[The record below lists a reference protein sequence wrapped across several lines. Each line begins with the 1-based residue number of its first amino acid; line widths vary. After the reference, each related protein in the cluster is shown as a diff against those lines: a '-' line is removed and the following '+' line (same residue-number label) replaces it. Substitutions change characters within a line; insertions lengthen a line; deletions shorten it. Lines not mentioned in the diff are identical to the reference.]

1 MLLDQLCT
9 RCLLYTT
16 YKPAFALH
24 YCCITAAPSCTS
36 ISNSV
41 QEHSNS
47 CSCTAL
53 SDCSHKT
60 ATIMSDRETRMMA
73 RMRREDEARRARRD
87 QITTY
92 GLVAVVVT
100 FGGARYAGHRSL
112 ERACLALLGAF
123 GLYAVGVR
131 CGVFYP
137 RISRRRRGCGALR
150 KRRASYHTQV
160 ALAAM
165 NAYSESIM
173 QLPEPDSDDEDHDHS
188 HFHAGS
194 IESSDSEEDKD
205 K

>member
-1 MLLDQLCT
+1 
-9 RCLLYTT
+9 
-16 YKPAFALH
+16 
-24 YCCITAAPSCTS
+24 
-36 ISNSV
+36 
-41 QEHSNS
+41 
-47 CSCTAL
+47 
-53 SDCSHKT
+53 
-60 ATIMSDRETRMMA
+60 MSDRETRMMA

-92 GLVAVVVT
+92 GLVAVIVT

-123 GLYAVGVR
+123 ALYAVG
-131 CGVFYP
+131 
-137 RISRRRRGCGALR
+137 
-150 KRRASYHTQV
+150 V

-194 IESSDSEEDKD
+194 IESSDSDDDKN

>member
-1 MLLDQLCT
+1 
-9 RCLLYTT
+9 
-16 YKPAFALH
+16 
-24 YCCITAAPSCTS
+24 
-36 ISNSV
+36 
-41 QEHSNS
+41 
-47 CSCTAL
+47 
-53 SDCSHKT
+53 
-60 ATIMSDRETRMMA
+60 MMA
-73 RMRREDEARRARRD
+73 RMRRENEARRARRD

-112 ERACLALLGAF
+112 ERACLALLAAF
-123 GLYAVGVR
+123 GLYAVG
-131 CGVFYP
+131 
-137 RISRRRRGCGALR
+137 
-150 KRRASYHTQV
+150 V

-194 IESSDSEEDKD
+194 IESSDSEDDKN

>member
-1 MLLDQLCT
+1 
-9 RCLLYTT
+9 
-16 YKPAFALH
+16 
-24 YCCITAAPSCTS
+24 
-36 ISNSV
+36 
-41 QEHSNS
+41 
-47 CSCTAL
+47 
-53 SDCSHKT
+53 
-60 ATIMSDRETRMMA
+60 MSDRETRMMA
-73 RMRREDEARRARRD
+73 RMRRENEARRARRD

-92 GLVAVVVT
+92 GLVAVIVT

-123 GLYAVGVR
+123 GLYAVG
-131 CGVFYP
+131 
-137 RISRRRRGCGALR
+137 
-150 KRRASYHTQV
+150 V

>member
-1 MLLDQLCT
+1 
-9 RCLLYTT
+9 
-16 YKPAFALH
+16 
-24 YCCITAAPSCTS
+24 
-36 ISNSV
+36 
-41 QEHSNS
+41 
-47 CSCTAL
+47 
-53 SDCSHKT
+53 
-60 ATIMSDRETRMMA
+60 
-73 RMRREDEARRARRD
+73 MRRQDEARRERRD
-87 QITTY
+87 RITTY

-112 ERACLALLGAF
+112 ERACLALLAAF
-123 GLYAVGVR
+123 GLYAVG
-131 CGVFYP
+131 
-137 RISRRRRGCGALR
+137 
-150 KRRASYHTQV
+150 V

>member
-1 MLLDQLCT
+1 
-9 RCLLYTT
+9 
-16 YKPAFALH
+16 
-24 YCCITAAPSCTS
+24 
-36 ISNSV
+36 
-41 QEHSNS
+41 
-47 CSCTAL
+47 
-53 SDCSHKT
+53 
-60 ATIMSDRETRMMA
+60 MSDRETRMMA
-73 RMRREDEARRARRD
+73 RIRRENEARRARRD
-87 QITTY
+87 QLTTY

-112 ERACLALLGAF
+112 ERACLFLLAAF
-123 GLYAVGVR
+123 GLYAVG
-131 CGVFYP
+131 
-137 RISRRRRGCGALR
+137 
-150 KRRASYHTQV
+150 V

>member
-1 MLLDQLCT
+1 
-9 RCLLYTT
+9 
-16 YKPAFALH
+16 
-24 YCCITAAPSCTS
+24 
-36 ISNSV
+36 
-41 QEHSNS
+41 
-47 CSCTAL
+47 
-53 SDCSHKT
+53 
-60 ATIMSDRETRMMA
+60 MSDRETRMMA

-112 ERACLALLGAF
+112 ERACLALLAAF
-123 GLYAVGVR
+123 GLYAVG
-131 CGVFYP
+131 
-137 RISRRRRGCGALR
+137 
-150 KRRASYHTQV
+150 V

-194 IESSDSEEDKD
+194 IETSDSEEDKD

>member
-1 MLLDQLCT
+1 
-9 RCLLYTT
+9 
-16 YKPAFALH
+16 
-24 YCCITAAPSCTS
+24 
-36 ISNSV
+36 
-41 QEHSNS
+41 
-47 CSCTAL
+47 
-53 SDCSHKT
+53 
-60 ATIMSDRETRMMA
+60 MSDRETRMRA

-112 ERACLALLGAF
+112 ERACLALLAAF
-123 GLYAVGVR
+123 GLYAVG
-131 CGVFYP
+131 
-137 RISRRRRGCGALR
+137 
-150 KRRASYHTQV
+150 V

>member
-1 MLLDQLCT
+1 
-9 RCLLYTT
+9 
-16 YKPAFALH
+16 
-24 YCCITAAPSCTS
+24 
-36 ISNSV
+36 
-41 QEHSNS
+41 
-47 CSCTAL
+47 
-53 SDCSHKT
+53 
-60 ATIMSDRETRMMA
+60 MSDRETRMMA
-73 RMRREDEARRARRD
+73 RMRRENEARRARRD
-87 QITTY
+87 QMTTY

-123 GLYAVGVR
+123 GLYAVGV
-131 CGVFYP
+131 
-137 RISRRRRGCGALR
+137 
-150 KRRASYHTQV
+150 

-194 IESSDSEEDKD
+194 IESDSEDDKN

>member
-60 ATIMSDRETRMMA
+60 ATIMSDRETRMRA
-73 RMRREDEARRARRD
+73 RMRREDEARRERRD
-87 QITTY
+87 RITTY
-92 GLVAVVVT
+92 GLVVVIVT
-100 FGGARYAGHRSL
+100 LGGARYAGHRSL
-112 ERACLALLGAF
+112 ERVCLALLGAF
-123 GLYAVGVR
+123 GLYAVG
-131 CGVFYP
+131 
-137 RISRRRRGCGALR
+137 
-150 KRRASYHTQV
+150 V

-194 IESSDSEEDKD
+194 IESSDSEDDKN

>member
-1 MLLDQLCT
+1 
-9 RCLLYTT
+9 
-16 YKPAFALH
+16 
-24 YCCITAAPSCTS
+24 
-36 ISNSV
+36 
-41 QEHSNS
+41 
-47 CSCTAL
+47 
-53 SDCSHKT
+53 
-60 ATIMSDRETRMMA
+60 MSDRETRMMA
-73 RMRREDEARRARRD
+73 RMRRENEARRARRD

-123 GLYAVGVR
+123 GLYAVGV
-131 CGVFYP
+131 
-137 RISRRRRGCGALR
+137 
-150 KRRASYHTQV
+150 

>member
-1 MLLDQLCT
+1 
-9 RCLLYTT
+9 
-16 YKPAFALH
+16 
-24 YCCITAAPSCTS
+24 
-36 ISNSV
+36 
-41 QEHSNS
+41 
-47 CSCTAL
+47 
-53 SDCSHKT
+53 
-60 ATIMSDRETRMMA
+60 MSDRETRMMA
-73 RMRREDEARRARRD
+73 RMRRENEARRARRD

-92 GLVAVVVT
+92 GLVAVIVT
-100 FGGARYAGHRSL
+100 LGGARYAGHRSL

-194 IESSDSEEDKD
+194 IESSDSEDDKN

>member
-1 MLLDQLCT
+1 
-9 RCLLYTT
+9 
-16 YKPAFALH
+16 
-24 YCCITAAPSCTS
+24 
-36 ISNSV
+36 
-41 QEHSNS
+41 
-47 CSCTAL
+47 
-53 SDCSHKT
+53 
-60 ATIMSDRETRMMA
+60 MSDRETRMMA
-73 RMRREDEARRARRD
+73 RIRRENEARRARRD

-123 GLYAVGVR
+123 GLYAVGV
-131 CGVFYP
+131 
-137 RISRRRRGCGALR
+137 
-150 KRRASYHTQV
+150 

>member
-1 MLLDQLCT
+1 
-9 RCLLYTT
+9 
-16 YKPAFALH
+16 
-24 YCCITAAPSCTS
+24 
-36 ISNSV
+36 
-41 QEHSNS
+41 
-47 CSCTAL
+47 
-53 SDCSHKT
+53 
-60 ATIMSDRETRMMA
+60 MSDRETRMMA

-112 ERACLALLGAF
+112 ERACLALLAAF
-123 GLYAVGVR
+123 GLYAVG
-131 CGVFYP
+131 
-137 RISRRRRGCGALR
+137 
-150 KRRASYHTQV
+150 V

-194 IESSDSEEDKD
+194 ISSSDSEEDKD